1 MRKSQRV
8 RAADVAFVDR
18 LFDELG
24 RLPVDNPRVWSGHLL
39 DTLRRLLGCPHTG
52 VWLRVVPADG
62 RVAPGPMRFF
72 EQSGLTPGQRT
83 DFHRLFVSNPGAR
96 HDPLLAA
103 ARSRFRPGTPV
114 TYRREELVPERD
126 WYRSHYVDG
135 FRRSIGFDHT
145 LTSAVRLGDG
155 LVFGIGGWHE
165 WGQRRPFGE
174 RSHALL
180 HHVVGRLGW
189 MAGQLAHAQP
199 PASPPPVRITG
210 TAPRLSPREGDT
222 LSLLLAGCSEKEVAA
237 RLRLSPRT
245 VHEYVTA
252 LYRKFGVHSRSE
264 LLACWVGDA
273 LATPIGEPTATPRL
287 SAPAED

>member
-24 RLPVDNPRVWSGHLL
+24 RLPVDDPRVWSGHLL
-39 DTLRRLLGCPHTG
+39 DALRRLLGCPHTG

-62 RVAPGPMRFF
+62 TTPPGPMRFF
-72 EQSGLTPGQRT
+72 EQSGLTPGQRA

-114 TYRREELVPERD
+114 TYRREELVPERE
-126 WYRSHYVDG
+126 WYRSPYVDG

-145 LTSAVRLGDG
+145 LTSAVRLGGG
-155 LVFGIGGWHE
+155 LVFGVGGWHD
-165 WGQRRPFGE
+165 WGRRRGFGD

-189 MAGQLAHAQP
+189 MAGHLAQAQP
-199 PASPPPVRITG
+199 AAPPPPARANE

-222 LSLLLAGCSEKEVAA
+222 LSLLLAGYSEKEVAA

-245 VHEYVTA
+245 VHEYVTT
-252 LYRKFGVHSRSE
+252 LYRKFGVHSRGE
-264 LLACWVGDA
+264 LLACWVGNA
-273 LATPIGEPTATPRL
+273 IASPIGEPHGTPRL
-287 SAPAED
+287 YAPPNG